1 MKNNIVF
8 LPERATKGSS
18 FQAIENKLFLRTG
31 CSGKLEIASKNKLGF
46 LKRKF
51 VTKIVFSCQ
60 TRMMLKLFKENIRIA
75 FGSIRTQLLR
85 TILTVL
91 IIAIGITALVSILT
105 VVSALENTISS
116 DFASMGANTFNINQ
130 YENEV
135 RNNGGQ
141 ERKIINPIISYP
153 EAVAFKNKYN
163 YPFTETSLSFK
174 ATSVAEVKFGAI
186 KTDPENSIV
195 GVDEH
200 FMTNS
205 GLETSAGRNFTGFD
219 IDNNAYVCIVG
230 SDFEKGLLKD
240 VNPIDKVISIRGAR
254 FRVIG
259 VLKEKGSTFG
269 NSQDLRIL
277 IPIQVARSLFTA
289 PNINYT
295 MSIMVSKK
303 ELLDQAI
310 DNATSTMRRVR
321 KLSPIK
327 DNNFG
332 VVRSDD
338 LINRILGI
346 TKYLGLA
353 SWLIGIITVLGSS
366 IALMNIMIVSV
377 TERTREIGVRKALG
391 AKKTTIAFQFF
402 IETLLIGQLGGLV
415 GIIFGILIGFGIA
428 TAMSFVFVIPWGAI
442 MAAFITSF
450 IVAIVSGLYP
460 AVKAAKLDPIEA
472 LRYE

>member
-1 MKNNIVF
+1 
-8 LPERATKGSS
+8 
-18 FQAIENKLFLRTG
+18 
-31 CSGKLEIASKNKLGF
+31 
-46 LKRKF
+46 
-51 VTKIVFSCQ
+51 
-60 TRMMLKLFKENIRIA
+60 MMLKLFKENIRIA

-91 IIAIGITALVSILT
+91 IIAIGITALVGILT
-105 VVSALENTISS
+105 VVSALENTIST

-135 RNNGGQ
+135 RNRGGN
-141 ERKIINPIISYP
+141 EREVINPIISYP
-153 EAVAFKNKYN
+153 EAVAFKNKFR
-163 YPFTETSLSFK
+163 YPFTETSLSFT
-174 ATSVAEVKFGAI
+174 ATSTAEVRYLST
-186 KTDPENSIV
+186 KTDPEIKV
-195 GVDEH
+195 LGVDEH
-200 FMTNS
+200 FIGNS
-205 GLETSAGRNFTGFD
+205 GLETSIGRTFNQFD
-219 IDNNAYVCIVG
+219 IENNTYVCILG
-230 SDFEKGLLKD
+230 SDFMKGLLKD
-240 VNPIDKVISIRGAR
+240 VNPIDKIISIRGAR

-269 NSQDLRIL
+269 NSQDLRVL

-295 MSIMVSKK
+295 ISVMVSKK

-321 KLSPIK
+321 KLSPTR

-338 LINRILGI
+338 LINRILSI
-346 TKYLGLA
+346 TQYLGIA
-353 SWLIGIITVLGSS
+353 AWCISVITILGSS

-391 AKKTTIAFQFF
+391 AKKTTIAVQFF

-415 GIIFGILIGFGIA
+415 GIILGILIGFGIS
-428 TAMSFVFVIPWGAI
+428 TAMNFVFVIPWGAI
-442 MAAFITSF
+442 FAAFSTSF
-450 IVAIVSGLYP
+450 MVAIVSGLYP
-460 AVKAAKLDPIEA
+460 AIKASKLDPIEA

>member
-1 MKNNIVF
+1 MF
-8 LPERATKGSS
+8 
-18 FQAIENKLFLRTG
+18 KLFR
-31 CSGKLEIASKNKLGF
+31 
-46 LKRKF
+46 
-51 VTKIVFSCQ
+51 
-60 TRMMLKLFKENIRIA
+60 ENVRIA
-75 FGSIRTQLLR
+75 MGSIRTQLLR

-91 IIAIGITALVSILT
+91 IIAIGITALVGILT

-130 YENEV
+130 YENTS
-135 RNNGGQ
+135 RRRGGE
-141 ERKIINPIISYP
+141 EREIINPIISYP
-153 EAVAFKNKYN
+153 EAVMFMNKYK
-163 YPFTETSLSFK
+163 YPLTETSVSFT
-174 ATSVAEVKFGAI
+174 ATSAAEVKYEAT
-186 KTDPENSIV
+186 KTDPENTIV

-200 FMTNS
+200 FLTNS
-205 GLETSAGRNFTGFD
+205 GLETSLGRNFTGFD
-219 IDNNAYVCIVG
+219 IQNNSYSCIVG
-230 SDFEKGLLKD
+230 SDFQKGLLKD
-240 VNPIDKVISIRGAR
+240 MNPIDKIISIRGAK
-254 FRVIG
+254 FKVIG

-269 NSQDLRIL
+269 NSQDLRVL

-289 PNINYT
+289 PKINYT
-295 MSIMVSKK
+295 MSIMVAKK
-303 ELLDQAI
+303 EMLDQAI
-310 DNATSTMRRVR
+310 DDANNTMRRVR
-321 KLSPIK
+321 KLSPVQ
-327 DNNFG
+327 DNNFA

-346 TKYLGLA
+346 TKYLGMA

-391 AKKTTIAFQFF
+391 AKRSTIAFQFF

-415 GIIFGILIGFGIA
+415 GIIFGIAIGFTLA

-450 IVAIVSGLYP
+450 IVAVVSGLYP
-460 AVKAAKLDPIEA
+460 AIKAAYLDPIEA

>member
-1 MKNNIVF
+1 
-8 LPERATKGSS
+8 
-18 FQAIENKLFLRTG
+18 
-31 CSGKLEIASKNKLGF
+31 
-46 LKRKF
+46 
-51 VTKIVFSCQ
+51 
-60 TRMMLKLFKENIRIA
+60 MMLKLFKENIRIA
-75 FGSIRTQLLR
+75 FGSIKTQLLR

-91 IIAIGITALVSILT
+91 IIAIGITALVGILT
-105 VVSALENTISS
+105 VVSALENTIST

-130 YENEV
+130 YESNV
-135 RNNGGQ
+135 RNRGGN
-141 ERKIINPIISYP
+141 EREVVNPIISYP
-153 EAVAFKNKYN
+153 EAVAFKTKYK
-163 YPFTETSLSFK
+163 YPFTETSLSFT
-174 ATSVAEVKFGAI
+174 ATSTAEVKYGAE
-186 KTDPENSIV
+186 KTDPEITIV

-200 FMTNS
+200 FINNS
-205 GLETSAGRNFTGFD
+205 GLETSLGRSFNQFD
-219 IDNNAYVCIVG
+219 IENNTYSCIVG

-240 VNPIDKVISIRGAR
+240 VNPIDKVISIRGAK
-254 FRVIG
+254 FKVIG

-269 NSQDLRIL
+269 NSQDLRVL

-295 MSIMVSKK
+295 MSVMVSKK

-321 KLSPIK
+321 KLSPVR

-346 TKYLGLA
+346 TQYLGWA
-353 SWLIGIITVLGSS
+353 SWIISIITILGSS

-391 AKKTTIAFQFF
+391 AKRTTVAVQFF
-402 IETLLIGQLGGLV
+402 IETLLIGQIGGLV
-415 GIIFGILIGFGIA
+415 GIVLGILLGFAIA
-428 TAMSFVFVIPWGAI
+428 TAMSFAFVIPWSAI
-442 MAAFITSF
+442 FAAFATSF
-450 IVAIVSGLYP
+450 MVAIVSGLYP
-460 AVKAAKLDPIEA
+460 AIKASKLDPIEA

>member
-1 MKNNIVF
+1 
-8 LPERATKGSS
+8 
-18 FQAIENKLFLRTG
+18 
-31 CSGKLEIASKNKLGF
+31 
-46 LKRKF
+46 
-51 VTKIVFSCQ
+51 
-60 TRMMLKLFKENIRIA
+60 
-75 FGSIRTQLLR
+75 
-85 TILTVL
+85 L
-91 IIAIGITALVSILT
+91 IIAIGITALVGILT

-130 YENEV
+130 YENITRRRGNE
-135 RNNGGQ
+135 
-141 ERKIINPIISYP
+141 EREIINPIISYP
-153 EAVAFKNKYN
+153 EAVAFQNKYN
-163 YPFTETSLSFK
+163 YPFTETSLSFT
-174 ATSVAEVKFGAI
+174 ATSTAEVKYEA
-186 KTDPENSIV
+186 KETDPEISIL
-195 GVDEH
+195 GVDQH
-200 FMTNS
+200 FITNS
-205 GLETSAGRNFTGFD
+205 GLETSLGRNFTGFD
-219 IDNNAYVCIVG
+219 IQNNNYVCVVG

-240 VNPIDKVISIRGAR
+240 VNPIDKIISIRGAK
-254 FRVIG
+254 FKVIG

-269 NSQDLRIL
+269 NSQDLRVL

-295 MSIMVSKK
+295 MSVMVSKK

-321 KLSPIK
+321 KLSPVR

-346 TKYLGLA
+346 TKYLGYA
-353 SWLIGIITVLGSS
+353 SWIISIITILGSS

-391 AKKTTIAFQFF
+391 AKKSTIAFQFF
-402 IETLLIGQLGGLV
+402 IETLLIGQFGGLV
-415 GIIFGILIGFGIA
+415 GIVLGILIGFAIS
-428 TAMSFVFVIPWGAI
+428 TAMTFDFVIPWGAI
-442 MAAFITSF
+442 LAAFATSF
-450 IVAIVSGLYP
+450 MVAIVSGLYP

>member
-1 MKNNIVF
+1 MLNLFRENVKI
-8 LPERATKGSS
+8 AIGS
-18 FQAIENKLFLRTG
+18 
-31 CSGKLEIASKNKLGF
+31 
-46 LKRKF
+46 
-51 VTKIVFSCQ
+51 V
-60 TRMMLKLFKENIRIA
+60 
-75 FGSIRTQLLR
+75 RTQLLR

-91 IIAIGITALVSILT
+91 IIAIGITALVGILT
-105 VVSALENTISS
+105 VVAALENTISA

-130 YENEV
+130 YENTTRRRGNE
-135 RNNGGQ
+135 
-141 ERKIINPIISYP
+141 EREIINPIISYP
-153 EAVAFKNKYN
+153 EAVAFQNKFK
-163 YPFTETSLSFK
+163 YPFTETSLSFT
-174 ATSVAEVKFGAI
+174 ATSKAEVKFGAT
-186 KTDPENSIV
+186 KTDPEITIV
-195 GVDEH
+195 GVDEN
-200 FMTNS
+200 FIPNS
-205 GLETSAGRNFTGFD
+205 GLETSLGRNFNGFD
-219 IDNNAYVCIVG
+219 IDNNTYMCVVG

-240 VNPIDKVISIRGAR
+240 VNPINKIISIRGAK
-254 FRVIG
+254 FKVIG

-269 NSQDLRIL
+269 NSQDLRVL

-289 PNINYT
+289 PKINYT
-295 MSIMVSKK
+295 VSVMVGKK

-321 KLSPIK
+321 KLSPVK

-353 SWLIGIITVLGSS
+353 SWLIGVITVLGSS

-391 AKKTTIAFQFF
+391 AKKSTIAFQFF

-428 TAMSFVFVIPWGAI
+428 TAIDFAFVIPWGAI
-442 MAAFITSF
+442 IAAFITSF

-460 AVKAAKLDPIEA
+460 AIKAAVLDPIEA